1 MLAASSPEN
10 VAAHTIHSV
19 KGMEFPAVC
28 VVTTAR
34 TLKGILDFLENGT
47 PIEKAE
53 DARELYVAASRAQKL
68 LVFAAPKSQANRL
81 CTHLGKQGADV
92 NLIEL

>member
-1 MLAASSPEN
+1 
-10 VAAHTIHSV
+10 
-19 KGMEFPAVC
+19 MEFPAVC

-81 CTHLGKQGADV
+81 CTHLGKQDADV